1 MTRNILIL
9 VTAVFCTLVAS
20 NARADTRVTVHD
32 FYGPYADRVRDD
44 IVNLLER
51 QSGITIVSQAQV
63 ESTAEK
69 MGVDPSSAEGRI
81 ALGRELQLS
90 AWMTGVVK
98 KRSGKLKLTVVVFD
112 GAQHSLVGRTRL
124 SGKNASKLSAEIKDH
139 LWRKSRYAIMFATGS
154 KGAAADSG
162 GATAANT
169 PVADA
174 TPVASDTTLPP
185 DKAADSASSND
196 GALASADLDDEYG
209 DEPRRRK
216 HDALRASIGV
226 GSPFRNLTYSSP
238 ITSSLGN
245 YTMSG
250 APMLDL
256 NVAFYPAQPFS
267 DGVASWFGLDV
278 RGALAL
284 STPTTD
290 RDGNKFNS
298 RYDSYHFGLRARV
311 PLGNHYVSAF
321 SGYAMSRFA
330 ISSVNKEISVPTPS
344 VDYRML
350 RTGAGG
356 EFALSDSFTLGL
368 DAAFLSLLS
377 VGDIGKWFP
386 RAQAGGLE
394 VAASASYS
402 LTQGVFAR
410 FGASYQ
416 RTFFDFNGQPDDA
429 YRAQGATDQYL
440 SVSIGAGVRL

>member
-1 MTRNILIL
+1 VTRNILIL
-9 VTAVFCTLVAS
+9 VSAVFCTLVAS
-20 NARADTRVTVHD
+20 AARADTRVTVHD

-69 MGVDPSSAEGRI
+69 LGVDPSSAEGRI

-124 SGKNASKLSAEIKDH
+124 SGKTASKLSAEIKDH
-139 LWRKSRYAIMFATGS
+139 LWRKARYPIMFATGP
-154 KGAAADSG
+154 KGAVAANG
-162 GATAANT
+162 TATAENT
-169 PVADA
+169 PGADA
-174 TPVASDTTLPP
+174 PGVASDTTLPA
-185 DKAADSASSND
+185 DKTADTASD

-216 HDALRASIGV
+216 YDAFRASIGV
-226 GSPFRNLTYSSP
+226 GSPFRNLAYSSP
-238 ITSSLGN
+238 VTSSLGN

-256 NVAFYPAQPFS
+256 NVAFYPARPFT

-298 RYDSYHFGLRARV
+298 RYDSYHFGLRARM

-330 ISSVNKEISVPTPS
+330 ISSANKDVSVPTPS
-344 VDYRML
+344 VDYRMI

-356 EFALSDSFTLGL
+356 EFALSDTFTLGL
-368 DAAFLSLLS
+368 DAAFLSFLS

-394 VAASASYS
+394 VAASASYN